1 MGLSPVKQELEKGNI
16 KKLRNRFQS
25 MENYKLKIGGDQ
37 RFNRHNNSSN
47 DYKRSNS

>member
-1 MGLSPVKQELEKGNI
+1 MELSPVKQELQKGNI
-16 KKLRNRFQS
+16 KTLRNRFQS

-37 RFNRHNNSSN
+37 TFNRRHNSSN